1 MTKQMIKT
9 IMTND
14 KIKAKRVY
22 DLEERT
28 TKFAESVIDFTKELP
43 KDIKYQ
49 SIIIQLV
56 RAVTSVG
63 ANYCEADDAQS
74 KKDFCHKISICKK
87 ESRET
92 KYWLRIIARTFPE
105 YADKAKIL
113 WKEAQELNLI
123 FAAILRKKE

>member
-1 MTKQMIKT
+1 MTTDVKKS
-9 IMTND
+9 
-14 KIKAKRVY
+14 KRIY

-28 TKFAESVIDFTKELP
+28 AKFSEEIIDYSKKLP
-43 KDIKYQ
+43 KDLKYLSVVTQ
-49 SIIIQLV
+49 LIRAATSI
-56 RAVTSVG
+56 G

-105 YADKAKIL
+105 HSENAKVL
-113 WKEAQELNLI
+113 WKEVQELNLI
-123 FAAILRKKE
+123 FGAILRKKE

>member
-1 MTKQMIKT
+1 MTENLKT
-9 IMTND
+9 
-14 KIKAKRVY
+14 KKVY

-28 TKFAESVIDFTKELP
+28 AKFSEAIIDFSKELP
-43 KDIKYQ
+43 KDLRYQ
-49 SIIIQLV
+49 SIIIQLI
-56 RAVTSVG
+56 RAATSIG

-92 KYWLRIIARTFPE
+92 KYWLRVIARIFPE
-105 YADKAKIL
+105 YADKAKKL

-123 FAAILRKKE
+123 FGAILRKKE